1 MMNGFRARVSGA
13 VLTSIVLLTSGMV
26 AANAAGLRQQLI
38 KYSNTDYSGEYTF
51 RHCKAITKQP
61 FDLKASKR
69 KVLIIGDSQACDFY
83 NGAVETGNLKN
94 YQVSLRYI
102 PYSCQPTFDHNV
114 IAPKD
119 RPLCAQEARVDNL
132 RLAAEQIKNADVVI
146 FAARWKQKAA
156 RALPHTLKYLKLRPN
171 QRVIVLGNKNFGK
184 ISIRNY
190 LRMSPDKLL
199 ELSNDVP
206 RHIRRVNAILKEGL
220 TGTRARFIDQQKV
233 LCDGSDKHCEVFTNN
248 HELISYDGWHL
259 TEPGARYAGTLL
271 FRETMLRELR

>member
-1 MMNGFRARVSGA
+1 MMNGFRARISGA

-38 KYSNTDYSGEYTF
+38 KYSSSDYSGEYTF

-61 FDLKASKR
+61 FDMKVSKR

-94 YQVSLRYI
+94 FQVSLRYI

-119 RPLCAQEARVDNL
+119 RSLCAQEARVDNL
-132 RLAAEQIKNADVVI
+132 RLAADQIKNADVVI
-146 FAARWKQKAA
+146 FAARWKLKAA

-190 LRMSPDKLL
+190 LRMSPEKLL

-206 RHIRRVNAILKEGL
+206 RHIRSVNAILKQGL
-220 TGTRARFIDQQKV
+220 TGTRVSFIDQQKV
-233 LCDGSDKHCEVFTNN
+233 LCDGSDKHCEVFTND
-248 HELISYDGWHL
+248 HDLISYDGWHL

-271 FRETMLRELR
+271 FRKTMLKELR

>member
-1 MMNGFRARVSGA
+1 MNGFRARVSGV
-13 VLTSIVLLTSGMV
+13 VLTGLVLLTSGEV
-26 AANAAGLRQQLI
+26 SGAGGLRQELI
-38 KYSNTDYSGEYTF
+38 KYSNPNYSGEYTF

-61 FDLKASKR
+61 FDLKATKR

-83 NGAVETGNLKN
+83 NGVVETGSLNK

-119 RPLCAQEARVDNL
+119 RPFCAQEARVDNL

-184 ISIRNY
+184 INIRKY
-190 LRMSPDKLL
+190 LSMSPEKLL
-199 ELSNDVP
+199 EQNNDVP
-206 RHIRRVNAILKEGL
+206 RHIRKVNAILKQGL
-220 TGTRARFIDQQKV
+220 AGTRARFINQQKT
-233 LCDGSDKHCEVFTNN
+233 LCNGSDEHCQVFTNN
-248 HELISYDGWHL
+248 RKLISYDGWHL

-271 FRETMLRELR
+271 FRKTMLKELQ